1 MEQRITF
8 PAHLLPAGYREHFS
22 IEEFKFRW
30 HEASG
35 LDCNLHFRANHL
47 ASRLMSLRVTDAQL
61 VTNKQTLARIT
72 NMSVRTM
79 DRALGELEDRG
90 WVQVTRDAGLQIL
103 LVLPDHG
110 LEALLVE
117 RQSLSIQRE
126 QRHQRETA
134 VQSILQ
140 QIASAHSVRIE
151 ELQFDKQWAIFRQRV
166 RSVVNRMS
174 SLESEIKTF
183 MRTLSDPLPAD
194 VVSLPALLSSRI
206 DIHLRHYSHLSHRQP
221 KSARR
226 VSKLQG
232 ETNLDQI
239 LQDLTASLSYPKAV
253 GGDC

>member
-1 MEQRITF
+1 MEQRTTF
-8 PAHLLPAGYREHFS
+8 PAHLLPTGYMQHFS

-35 LDCNLHFRANHL
+35 LDYNLHFRANHL
-47 ASRLMSLRVTDAQL
+47 ASRLTALRVADAQI

-79 DRALGELEDRG
+79 DRALCELEDRG

-103 LVLPDHG
+103 LVLPGHG

-117 RQSLSIQRE
+117 RQTLSVQRE
-126 QRHQRETA
+126 QRHQREAA

-140 QIASAHSVRIE
+140 QIASTHSIRIE
-151 ELQFDKQWAIFRQRV
+151 ELQFDKQWGILRQRI

-174 SLESEIKTF
+174 SLESETKTF
-183 MRTLSDPLPAD
+183 TRSLSDPLPVD

-206 DIHLRHYSHLSHRQP
+206 DIHLRHYSHLSHR
-221 KSARR
+221 KAKAARH
-226 VSKLQG
+226 VSKTQG
-232 ETNLDQI
+232 QTNFDQI
-239 LQDLTASLSYPKAV
+239 LQELTSSLSYPKAV
-253 GGDC
+253 GNVR